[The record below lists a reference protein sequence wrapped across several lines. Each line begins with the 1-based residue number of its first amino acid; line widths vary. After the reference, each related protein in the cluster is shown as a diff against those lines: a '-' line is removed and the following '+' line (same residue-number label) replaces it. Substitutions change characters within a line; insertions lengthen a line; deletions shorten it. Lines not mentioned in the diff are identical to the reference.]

1 MSKYII
7 WFKYYNNNN
16 YERLV
21 FFNNN
26 DKKISDLKEFINCF
40 DNSICP
46 CMLNV
51 KTQKRFLNNK
61 SEEYKDEIKLR
72 SIPNN
77 SQIYV
82 EQKDNKCTCK
92 FLSESNENLL
102 LLSKKALINQINYIQ
117 NKGNDNPNPNN
128 FYDIIINI
136 NSLIDIKSGW
146 KINFTENGLKK
157 FNLLN
162 NKKLGVIGLIGN
174 INKGKTFILSKLV
187 ETGVSPETCINSEG
201 LCVKYLDITENSKY
215 IFLDTKGSNQPIL
228 ENLENSN
235 DIISKNI
242 FLQNLIILYSDIL
255 LLVVEYLSFSEQKLI
270 NTIKNTIK
278 RGNKVKKLIIIH
290 NLKSYIKINDVQHYI
305 DNILLKSYSF
315 KLRKNETV
323 TSKKDNSFIGQF
335 FTEPTQSNLS
345 VFHLVLAADR
355 SEAGYHYNN
364 FAIYFIET
372 KFNEIIDLKRFDI
385 IENIKTNFSLQS
397 KIYFEQIIKK
407 DDFLSNEEILKK
419 KIIRLNKP
427 KVLTL
432 KSHLF
437 EDLGLQILQENYFE
451 LKYSINKKEKYLEI
465 EIELP
470 GNIKVDI
477 FRPKISDNIT
487 SITITGYK
495 HRDKEPKEQSNNIID
510 IRNYGVFNTKI
521 IFETPDYK
529 INPDIKNYKFE
540 NGILILRYE
549 LEKEKN
555 NEIIMLTADEE
566 I

>member
-7 WFKYYNNNN
+7 LFKYYNNNN

-26 DKKISDLKEFINCF
+26 DKKISDLKKFINCF

-51 KTQKRFLNNK
+51 KKAQKRFSNNK
-61 SEEYKDEIKLR
+61 SEEYKDEIELR

-77 SQIYV
+77 SYIYV

-92 FLSESNENLL
+92 FLSESNENLSS
-102 LLSKKALINQINYIQ
+102 LSKKVLINRINYNQ
-117 NKGNDNPNPNN
+117 NKVNDNTNN
-128 FYDIIINI
+128 FYDMIINI
-136 NSLIDIKSGW
+136 NSLIDIKYGW
-146 KINFTENGLKK
+146 KIHFTENGLEK
-157 FNLLN
+157 FNRLK

-174 INKGKTFILSKLV
+174 LNKGKTFILSKLV
-187 ETGVSPETCINSEG
+187 KSEVSPETCINSEG
-201 LCVKYLDITENSKY
+201 LCFKYLEISENSNY

-228 ENLENSN
+228 ENLEKSN
-235 DIISKNI
+235 DIISTNL

-278 RGNKVKKLIIIH
+278 RGKKVKKLIIIH

-315 KLRKNETV
+315 NLRKNETV
-323 TSKKDNSFIGQF
+323 TSKKDNAFIGQF
-335 FTEPTQSNLS
+335 FTEPAQSNLS
-345 VFHLVLAADR
+345 VFHLVFGADR
-355 SEAGYHYNN
+355 TEAGYHYNN
-364 FAIYFIET
+364 FAKYFIET

-407 DDFLSNEEILKK
+407 DDFLSNEEIIKK
-419 KIIRLNKP
+419 KIFRLNKP

-437 EDLGLQILQENYFE
+437 EDLGLQILEENYFE
-451 LKYSINKKEKYLEI
+451 LKYSINKKENYLEI

-477 FRPKISDNIT
+477 FRPKIRGNIT
-487 SITITGYK
+487 SITIAGNK
-495 HRDKEPKEQSNNIID
+495 HRDKVPKDQSNNIID
-510 IRNYGVFNTKI
+510 IRNYGFFNSTI
-521 IFETPDYK
+521 IFETTDYK

-549 LEKEKN
+549 LEKEKS
-555 NEIIMLTADEE
+555 NEIIGLTADEE

>member
-1 MSKYII
+1 MSKYTIF
-7 WFKYYNNNN
+7 FKYYKNNN

-51 KTQKRFLNNK
+51 KKTQKRFFNNK

-77 SQIYV
+77 SFLYV
-82 EQKDNKCTCK
+82 EQKDNKCICQ
-92 FLSESNENLL
+92 FLSKRNENLSS
-102 LLSKKALINQINYIQ
+102 LSKKALINRINYNQ
-117 NKGNDNPNPNN
+117 NKGNDNPKN
-128 FYDIIINI
+128 FYDMIINI
-136 NSLIDIKSGW
+136 NSLIGIEHGW
-146 KINFTENGLKK
+146 KINFFQNGFEK
-157 FNLLN
+157 FNSLSDKN
-162 NKKLGVIGLIGN
+162 LGVIGLIGN
-174 INKGKTFILSKLV
+174 LNKGKTFILSKLV
-187 ETGVSPETCINSEG
+187 ESEVSPEINVDSEG
-201 LCVKYLDITENSKY
+201 LCIKYLEISENSNY
-215 IFLDTKGSNQPIL
+215 IFLDTKGLNQPIL
-228 ENLENSN
+228 ENLEKSK
-235 DIISKNI
+235 DIISKI
-242 FLQNLIILYSDIL
+242 LFLQNLIILCSDIL

-278 RGNKVKKLIIIH
+278 RGKQVKKLIIIH

-315 KLRKNETV
+315 NLRKNETV

-335 FTEPTQSNLS
+335 FTEPAQSNLS
-345 VFHLVLAADR
+345 VFHLVFAADR

-364 FAIYFIET
+364 FAKYFIQT

-385 IENIKTNFSLQS
+385 IENIKTNFCLQS
-397 KIYFEQIIKK
+397 KIYFEQIIEK
-407 DDFLSNEEILKK
+407 DDFLSKEEIIKKRIFGLKK
-419 KIIRLNKP
+419 SKELR
-427 KVLTL
+427 L

-437 EDLGLQILQENYFE
+437 EDLGLQILEENYFE
-451 LKYSINKKEKYLEI
+451 LKYSINKKEKYVEI

-470 GNIKVDI
+470 GKIKVDI

-487 SITITGYK
+487 SITIQGYK
-495 HRDKEPKEQSNNIID
+495 YRDKEPKEQSNNIID
-510 IRNYGVFNTKI
+510 IRNYGAFNTKI

-529 INPDIKNYKFE
+529 INPDIKYYKFE

-549 LEKEKN
+549 LEKEKK
-555 NEIIMLTADEE
+555 NEFITLKVDEE